1 MLVFNMNSVIKVKLN
16 DFGRQVLAD
25 YHSLSLSK
33 GWIKS
38 DYYKKLI
45 IPKKDGF
52 YHFQMH
58 QFIKIF
64 GEKISIGSLP
74 AIESCLIY
82 FDEKDLET
90 VDDASHPNN

>member
-1 MLVFNMNSVIKVKLN
+1 MLVFNMNRVIKVKLN

-45 IPKKDGF
+45 IPRKDDF

-64 GEKISIGSLP
+64 GDKILLGSLP
-74 AIESCLIY
+74 AIEGCRIY
-82 FDEKDLET
+82 IDEKDLEK
-90 VDDASHPNN
+90 VDDA